1 MIEKCQGKPSDV
13 PGRMACELCRRSWEE
28 SDQNHRCWR
37 AMELKRSDWEK
48 ITSQSSV
55 ARARGKSREQ
65 KPLRQQALDA
75 AGALINGDREKDY
88 GKPSTNFGNI
98 ASRWSQFLG
107 VEVKPWQVCLMMADL
122 KIARIANGY
131 HEDSVVDAI
140 GYIALA
146 KEVKQGEEP
155 EE

>member
-1 MIEKCQGKPSDV
+1 MIEKCQGKPSKS
-13 PGRMACELCRRSWEE
+13 PGWMVCQLCRHSWEE
-28 SDQNHRCWR
+28 SDPNHKCWR
-37 AMELKRSDWEK
+37 A
-48 ITSQSSV
+48 
-55 ARARGKSREQ
+55 EQ

-88 GKPSTNFGNI
+88 GRPSANFGNI

-146 KEVKQGEEP
+146 KEVKQGDEG
-155 EE
+155 